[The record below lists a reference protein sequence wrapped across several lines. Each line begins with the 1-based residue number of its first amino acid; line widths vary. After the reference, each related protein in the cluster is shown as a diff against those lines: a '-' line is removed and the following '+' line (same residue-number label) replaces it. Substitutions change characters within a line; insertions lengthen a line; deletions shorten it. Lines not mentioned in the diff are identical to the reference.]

1 MSSDNAAKAVFRLKP
16 SARWK
21 SQALPEFQFLLDF
34 ANGTGGGI
42 ALSVLQH
49 NQVLALEHWLKLLD
63 LVNVDDYRT
72 ADAQESLRGE
82 MGFQRTH
89 GLAQDMI
96 LLADMHY
103 SVFSGGL
110 DGLDL
115 VHLHKGN
122 LAWGF
127 DSQSSELT
135 CRCRRLTQEREKP
148 AGGDAGLFVGNE
160 LPRPLDRF
168 LEPSGLEWL

>member
-1 MSSDNAAKAVFRLKP
+1 MVKLRHS
-16 SARWK
+16 RWK

-34 ANGTGGGI
+34 ANRTRGGI

-49 NQVLALEHWLKLLD
+49 DQVLALEHWLKLLD
-63 LVNVDDYRT
+63 LVKVDDYRA

-82 MGFQRTH
+82 MGCQRTH

-96 LLADMHY
+96 HLADMHY

-115 VHLHKGN
+115 VQLHKGN
-122 LAWGF
+122 LVRGF

-135 CRCRRLTQEREKP
+135 CRRRLT
-148 AGGDAGLFVGNE
+148 
-160 LPRPLDRF
+160 
-168 LEPSGLEWL
+168 